1 MDKRRNIMS
10 SSEIRMLIK
19 NVGQHISDK
28 PSVIHIREV
37 VQVTIKNIVVIN
49 GKEVEVKDLPDAEL
63 LAEKLNRRALTAR
76 NYTEEKT
83 A

>member
-1 MDKRRNIMS
+1 
-10 SSEIRMLIK
+10 MLIR

-49 GKEVEVKDLPDAEL
+49 GKEVEIRDLPDAEL
-63 LAEKLNRRALTAR
+63 FAEKLNRKALTAR
-76 NYTEEKT
+76 NYEEDR
-83 A
+83 

>member
-1 MDKRRNIMS
+1 MDNLTI
-10 SSEIRMLIK
+10 
-19 NVGQHISDK
+19 
-28 PSVIHIREV
+28 IHIREV

-49 GKEVEVKDLPDAEL
+49 GKEVEVKDLPDVEL
-63 LAEKLNRRALTAR
+63 FAEKLNRKALTER

>member
-1 MDKRRNIMS
+1 MDNLTI
-10 SSEIRMLIK
+10 
-19 NVGQHISDK
+19 
-28 PSVIHIREV
+28 IHIREV

-63 LAEKLNRRALTAR
+63 FAEKLNRKALTAR

>member
-1 MDKRRNIMS
+1 MDNLTI
-10 SSEIRMLIK
+10 
-19 NVGQHISDK
+19 
-28 PSVIHIREV
+28 IHIREV

-49 GKEVEVKDLPDAEL
+49 GKEVEVKDLPDVEL
-63 LAEKLNRRALTAR
+63 FAEKLNRKALTAR

>member
-1 MDKRRNIMS
+1 
-10 SSEIRMLIK
+10 MLIK

-63 LAEKLNRRALTAR
+63 LAEKLNRKALTAR

>member
-63 LAEKLNRRALTAR
+63 LAEKLNRKALTAR

>member
-1 MDKRRNIMS
+1 MDN
-10 SSEIRMLIK
+10 
-19 NVGQHISDK
+19 

-49 GKEVEVKDLPDAEL
+49 GKEVEIRDLPDAEL
-63 LAEKLNRRALTAR
+63 FAEKLNLKALTAR